1 MHPFPHHYAVT
12 ATLHKTGDL
21 MLFTEGT
28 RVIESAPP
36 KEFDGPGNQWSP
48 ETLLTAAVADCFALS
63 FRAIATASKFAWTS
77 LSVKTEGTL
86 DRVDGTA
93 RFTRFTT
100 HATLHVPADADRERA
115 RKLLEKAEAICIVSN
130 SLSSERHLEA
140 EVVAA

>member
-86 DRVDGTA
+86 DRVEGTA
-93 RFTRFTT
+93 RFTRGPRTRQE
-100 HATLHVPADADRERA
+100 AVGKSRGDLHRQQLAHRRA
-115 RKLLEKAEAICIVSN
+115 APRGRGRGRLRALLAGPRRDC
-130 SLSSERHLEA
+130 
-140 EVVAA
+140 

>member
-1 MHPFPHHYAVT
+1 MHPFPHRYAVS
-12 ATLHKTGDL
+12 ATLHPTGDL
-21 MLFTEGT
+21 MLSSEGT

-63 FRAIATASKFAWTS
+63 FRAIAVASKFPWNS
-77 LSVKTEGTL
+77 LAVKTEGTL
-86 DRVDGTA
+86 ERIDGTA

-100 HATLHVPADADRERA
+100 HATLHVPADVEQARA

-130 SLSSERHLEA
+130 SLSAERHLEA
-140 EVVAA
+140 EVVVA

>member
-21 MLFTEGT
+21 MLFTEGGS
-28 RVIESAPP
+28 VIESAPP

-77 LSVKTEGTL
+77 LSVKTEGPS
-86 DRVDGTA
+86 TA
-93 RFTRFTT
+93 SMARPALSVSPPTPPCTCRPTRTPNAAGSCWKKPRRSASS
-100 HATLHVPADADRERA
+100 ATR
-115 RKLLEKAEAICIVSN
+115 
-130 SLSSERHLEA
+130 
-140 EVVAA
+140 